1 MGLLKRQ
8 EPKCTCLLVAVAAAS
23 TCLHASSVYAT
34 RAHAKCIYSQSE
46 WNSPF
51 VHSFIKIKAI
61 KVHLKRN
68 IHTSRGV
75 HTFAYHGMGDQVRL
89 GLLEMFTQ
97 PIKNGNQK
105 CVEAKRLLHNR
116 SSLDGE
122 LLNPHNQGLCSS
134 VSTMARY
141 LQLSDPG
148 RTLQLRVILSLL
160 GLISRHRAYMRNS
173 HMSTV
178 HHAFCAPLSSINVF
192 TISHS
197 TKIVQKP

>member
-8 EPKCTCLLVAVAAAS
+8 EPKCTCLLVAVAAAAS
-23 TCLHASSVYAT
+23 TCLHALSVYAT
-34 RAHAKCIYSQSE
+34 RAHAKCKYSQSE
-46 WNSPF
+46 RNSPF

-68 IHTSRGV
+68 THISRGV

-116 SSLDGE
+116 SSLERGRRITKPTQSRFVFECLNNGE
-122 LLNPHNQGLCSS
+122 LPAAIRCRGKFSFTVDS
-134 VSTMARY
+134 
-141 LQLSDPG
+141 LSPW
-148 RTLQLRVILSLL
+148 
-160 GLISRHRAYMRNS
+160 
-173 HMSTV
+173 
-178 HHAFCAPLSSINVF
+178 INF
-192 TISHS
+192 EA
-197 TKIVQKP
+197 